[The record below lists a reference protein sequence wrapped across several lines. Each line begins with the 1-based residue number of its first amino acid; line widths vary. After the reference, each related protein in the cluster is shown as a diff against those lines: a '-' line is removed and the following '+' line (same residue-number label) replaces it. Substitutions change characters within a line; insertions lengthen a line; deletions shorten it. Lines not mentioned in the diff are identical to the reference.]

1 VSPSPSSFSQSSC
14 ISGSFATVY
23 RGYHQVSNT
32 TYRFSRYLSGNPA
45 APSASFDGLLTSL
58 VVQDTRAAVAIKTI
72 SRTILTPKLIDN
84 LESEISILK
93 QLKHKH
99 ITQLID
105 ILKVER
111 FIFLIMEDCTGGDL
125 AGYLK
130 RRGRV
135 EGLQYIPG
143 PGQAPI
149 YYPHPRSG
157 GLDIVVVRSFLRQLG
172 EPELAFSVNTCSPR
186 SAGGIEC
193 HVALC

>member
-1 VSPSPSSFSQSSC
+1 M
-14 ISGSFATVY
+14 
-23 RGYHQVSNT
+23 
-32 TYRFSRYLSGNPA
+32 
-45 APSASFDGLLTSL
+45 
-58 VVQDTRAAVAIKTI
+58 QDTRAAVAIKTI

-125 AGYLK
+125 SGYLK

-135 EGLQYIPG
+135 DGLQYIPG

-157 GLDIVVVRSFLRQLG
+157 GLDVVVVRSFLRQLG
-172 EPELAFSVNTCSPR
+172 EPGLVFSVSTCGAR
-186 SAGGIEC
+186 SVCDIDC
-193 HVALC
+193 HRLLC

>member
-1 VSPSPSSFSQSSC
+1 VLT
-14 ISGSFATVY
+14 A
-23 RGYHQVSNT
+23 
-32 TYRFSRYLSGNPA
+32 
-45 APSASFDGLLTSL
+45 GLLTGL
-58 VVQDTRAAVAIKTI
+58 AAQDTRAAVAIKTI

-99 ITQLID
+99 ITRLID

-143 PGQAPI
+143 PAQAPI

-172 EPELAFSVNTCSPR
+172 ESELPFSVNTCSPR

-193 HVALC
+193 HGTL

>member
-1 VSPSPSSFSQSSC
+1 M
-14 ISGSFATVY
+14 
-23 RGYHQVSNT
+23 
-32 TYRFSRYLSGNPA
+32 
-45 APSASFDGLLTSL
+45 
-58 VVQDTRAAVAIKTI
+58 AIKTI
-72 SRTILTPKLIDN
+72 SRTILTPKLVDN

-135 EGLQYIPG
+135 EGLQYILG

-149 YYPHPRSG
+149 YYPHPWSG

-172 EPELAFSVNTCSPR
+172 EPGTATSVDTCSPR
-186 SAGGIEC
+186 SGGIEC
-193 HVALC
+193 HGLWAGCVAPPFRSCDHCLLTPLLSARPQVPSAAEPHTSRYQTPEPPPHPSITI

>member
-1 VSPSPSSFSQSSC
+1 M
-14 ISGSFATVY
+14 
-23 RGYHQVSNT
+23 
-32 TYRFSRYLSGNPA
+32 
-45 APSASFDGLLTSL
+45 LTCL
-58 VVQDTRAAVAIKTI
+58 AVQDTRAAVAIKTL
-72 SRTILTPKLIDN
+72 SRKILTPKLVDN

-99 ITQLID
+99 ITHLID

-172 EPELAFSVNTCSPR
+172 EPGLPLSVNAYRPCS
-186 SAGGIEC
+186 SGTEC
-193 HVALC
+193 HRALC